1 MSDLALPAG
10 QRTLRRFGI
19 GEGGAL
25 LILLL
30 ALLVSLY
37 REQFAWAMSY
47 PEAWVAP
54 LKAWVSGLMKWL
66 INDFDLGLFTFKD
79 LTRGVSWL
87 IEWPL
92 LFAQGLLAKG
102 FQLFG
107 MTLPPIPWPAL
118 TLLATL
124 LAWRVNGWRLAL
136 LVCCAMLYLALFG
149 RWAAAMMTIA
159 AIVVAV
165 PLGVIG
171 GLLLGIG
178 AYRSRRFEQA
188 IMPLLDFMQTVPVFA
203 YLVPILFLFGFNP
216 VSALIAT
223 VIFAMPPMVRLTLL
237 ALRQVPAEIVEFGR
251 MAGCTRRQMTWKVMV
266 PAARSGLMVGVNQVI
281 MQSLNMVIIA
291 AMIGAGGLGYEVLSA
306 MRALKLGNAI
316 EASVAIALIA
326 IAVDRVSQAAALRGR
341 APLRVRH
348 DGWARR
354 HRAWLAA
361 AAVLAAG
368 WILGQLWPALQSYPK
383 DWQVTVAPAIDRGI
397 SYITKEWFDA
407 LNGAKNALLLNFMV
421 PAKRFLTDDVPW
433 VGVIALLAFAGWRL
447 GGWRLAALVAGLLL
461 FIAVTDNWVP
471 AMVSVYLCGLGVVV
485 ACLIGV
491 PLGVAAAKVRWVDRI
506 LQPVIDVLQTMPVFA
521 YLIPAIM
528 LFQNGDFTAL
538 LAIIAYSIVAPIRYT
553 AHGLKQV
560 PPALVEAAITSG
572 CTPRQRLFKVELPL
586 ALPEILLGINQTIM
600 MGLSMLVITALV
612 GTRDLGQEVY
622 AALAK
627 ADVGRGFVAGTGVAC
642 IAIVTDRLMQAWARE
657 KKRRMG
663 LAS

>member
-1 MSDLALPAG
+1 MSDLALQPRP
-10 QRTLRRFGI
+10 QPWRRFGI
-19 GEGGAL
+19 GEAGGLA
-25 LILLL
+25 ILLL
-30 ALLVSLY
+30 ALLISLN

-47 PEAWVAP
+47 PEALIVP
-54 LKAWVSGLMKWL
+54 LKAWVSGAMKWL
-66 INDFDLGLFTFKD
+66 INDLDFGLFTFKD
-79 LTRGVSWL
+79 FTRGIAWV

-92 LFAQGLLAKG
+92 TFAQGVLAKG
-102 FQLFG
+102 FVIFG
-107 MTLPPIPWPAL
+107 VAIPPVAWPAL
-118 TLLATL
+118 TLLVTL
-124 LAWRVNGWRLAL
+124 LAWRLNGWRLAL
-136 LVCCAMLYLALFG
+136 LVLLTMLYLALFG
-149 RWAAAMMTIA
+149 RWTAAMFTVA

-165 PLGVIG
+165 PLGVVC
-171 GLLLGIG
+171 GLLLGLL
-178 AYRSRRFEQA
+178 AHRSRGFERV
-188 IMPLLDFMQTVPVFA
+188 IVPMLDFMQTVPVFA
-203 YLVPILFLFGFNP
+203 YLVPILFLFGFSP

-223 VIFAMPPMVRLTLL
+223 IIFAMPPMVRLTML
-237 ALRQVPAEIVEFGR
+237 ALRQVPPEIVEFGH
-251 MAGCTRRQMTWKVMV
+251 MAGCSRRQMTWKIMV
-266 PAARSGLMVGVNQVI
+266 PAARPGLMIGVNQVI

-291 AMIGAGGLGYEVLSA
+291 AMIGAGGLGFEVLSA
-306 MRALKLGNAI
+306 MRALKLGAAL

-326 IAVDRVSQAAALRGR
+326 IAVDRMSQAAALRSRGS
-341 APLRVRH
+341 LRLRH

-354 HRAWLAA
+354 YRAPLLVL
-361 AAVLAAG
+361 AVLLAG
-368 WILGQLWPALQSYPK
+368 WLLGLLWPALQDFPKTWQITVGPIIDKAISEFTK
-383 DWQVTVAPAIDRGI
+383 DW
-397 SYITKEWFDA
+397 FDL
-407 LNGAKNALLLNFMV
+407 LNGGKNFLLLNLMI
-421 PAKRFLTDDVPW
+421 PLKRFLTDDVPW
-433 VGVIALLAFAGWRL
+433 LGVILLLGFAGWRL
-447 GGWRLAALVAGLLL
+447 GGWRLALLVAGLLL
-461 FIAVTDNWVP
+461 FIVVTDNWLP
-471 AMVSVYLCGLGVVV
+471 AMVSVYLCGLGVIV

-491 PLGVAAAKVRWVDRI
+491 PLGIAAAKVRWVNRL

-538 LAIIAYSIVAPIRYT
+538 LAIIAYSVVAPIRYT
-553 AHGLKQV
+553 VHGLRQV

-663 LAS
+663 LAL

>member
-1 MSDLALPAG
+1 MSDLALQ
-10 QRTLRRFGI
+10 QRVPSWRRFGI
-19 GEGGAL
+19 GEAGSLA
-25 LILLL
+25 ILLL
-30 ALLVSLY
+30 MLLVSLN

-47 PEAWVAP
+47 PDQLVLP
-54 LKAWVSGLMKWL
+54 LKAWVSGAMKWL

-79 LTRGVSWL
+79 LTRSISWL

-102 FQLFG
+102 FSLFG
-107 MTLPPIPWPAL
+107 LAVPPVPWPVL
-118 TLLATL
+118 TLLVTL
-124 LAWRVNGWRLAL
+124 LAWHLNGWRLAL
-136 LVCCAMLYLALFG
+136 LALLTMLYLALFG
-149 RWAAAMMTIA
+149 RWESAMFTIA

-165 PLGVIG
+165 PLGVVG
-171 GLLLGIG
+171 GLLLGIL
-178 AYRSRRFEQA
+178 AHRSRGFERA
-188 IMPLLDFMQTVPVFA
+188 IVPLLDFMQTVPVFA
-203 YLVPILFLFGFNP
+203 YLVPILFLFGFSP

-223 VIFAMPPMVRLTLL
+223 VIFAMPPMVRLTML
-237 ALRQVPAEIVEFGR
+237 ALRQVPPEIVEFGH
-251 MAGCTRRQMTWKVMV
+251 MAGCSRRQMTWKVMV

-291 AMIGAGGLGYEVLSA
+291 AMIGAGGLGFEVLSA
-306 MRALKLGNAI
+306 MRALKLGAAI

-326 IAVDRVSQAAALRGR
+326 IAVDRMSQAAALRSR
-341 APLRVRH
+341 APLRVRQ
-348 DGWARR
+348 DSWARR
-354 HRAWLAA
+354 HRLLLLALALLAGGWL
-361 AAVLAAG
+361 
-368 WILGQLWPALQSYPK
+368 LGQLWPALQSYPK
-383 DWQVTVAPAIDRGI
+383 GWQITVGPAIDRGI
-397 SYITKEWFDA
+397 AYITKEWFDA
-407 LNGAKNALLLNFMV
+407 LNGAKNFLLLNFMV

-433 VGVIALLAFAGWRL
+433 IGIVALLTFAGWRL
-447 GGWRLAALVAGLLL
+447 AGWRLALLVAGLLL
-461 FIAVTDNWVP
+461 FIVVTDNWVP
-471 AMVSVYLCGLGVVV
+471 AMVSVYLCGLGVIA

-491 PLGVAAAKVRWVDRI
+491 PLGVAAAKVPWVNRI

-663 LAS
+663 LAA